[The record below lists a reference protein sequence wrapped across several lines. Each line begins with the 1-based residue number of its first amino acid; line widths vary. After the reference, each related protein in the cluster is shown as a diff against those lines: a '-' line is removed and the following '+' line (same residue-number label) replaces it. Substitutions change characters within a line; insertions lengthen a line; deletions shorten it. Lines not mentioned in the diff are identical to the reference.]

1 MNTFTLNGNTIIA
14 KKFDF
19 NLLCDLDDYGI
30 SIQDAGKKPMSLVR
44 AYVALCANCDL
55 ATAGNMIQEH
65 MTKDSLD
72 SVYDAMAKEL
82 EESDFF
88 RNLQQPTA
96 PKKTTKAQ
104 AIKK

>member
-1 MNTFTLNGNTIIA
+1 MNTFNLNGNTIIA

-19 NLLCDLDDYGI
+19 NLLCDLDDYGV

-44 AYVALCANCDL
+44 AYVAICANCDL

-65 MTKDSLD
+65 MAKDSLD
-72 SVYDAMAKEL
+72 SVYDAMVKEI

-88 RNLQQPTA
+88 RNLQQTTLPKKA
-96 PKKTTKAQ
+96 PKTQ